1 MADCV
6 KDVED
11 PTSETLLPGSSLRWK
26 AVRKGAC
33 LSLVWVTV
41 GLIVAGERRSD
52 CLVLRYYI
60 PQPPCPT

>member
-1 MADCV
+1 MADNI

-11 PTSETLLPGSSLRWK
+11 PSSEEALLPASGLRWK

-41 GLIVAGERRSD
+41 GLIVAGESAK
-52 CLVLRYYI
+52 LA
-60 PQPPCPT
+60 